1 MMEMAML
8 KGPIE
13 LCYFSG
19 TGNTALASRAVAS
32 ALQASGAEVRL
43 RPIEDTDPT
52 SLTNFGTLGI
62 ACPAAA
68 FTTYPLVWRFVK
80 NLPKGSGRGVFL
92 IVTMGGMTM
101 GLVGPLRR
109 LLSRK
114 GYKPLG
120 AVRLVMP
127 GNFLLKSRNESAEL
141 ARVARAMDRAGRFGK
156 TLLEGSASWVRIPG
170 WPDLVAAVI
179 GNDRPFGSM
188 RKKLFL
194 AADGTKCTRCGL
206 CVSRCPVSNIHMAA
220 DGPRFADRC
229 ELCMRC
235 QSICPVNAILMGGKS
250 YAQYRVKDEG
260 DPSAFRQR

>member
-52 SLTNFGTLGI
+52 SLTNFGTLGV

-68 FTTYPLVWRFVK
+68 FTTYPLVWRFVR
-80 NLPKGSGRGVFL
+80 NLPPGSGRGAFL
-92 IVTMGGMTM
+92 LVTMGGFTM
-101 GLVGPLRR
+101 GLVGPMRR
-109 LLSRK
+109 LIARK
-114 GYKPLG
+114 GYLPLG
-120 AVRLVMP
+120 ARRLIMP
-127 GNFLLKSRNESAEL
+127 GNFLLKSRNEAAENS
-141 ARVARAMDRAGRFGK
+141 RTARALGRATEFGNALVEGR
-156 TLLEGSASWVRIPG
+156 SSWIRVPG

-179 GNDRPFGSM
+179 GNDRPFASM
-188 RKKLFL
+188 RKKLVL
-194 AADGTKCTRCGL
+194 TADKSRCTRCGL

-220 DGPRFADRC
+220 DGPKFADRC

-250 YAQYRVKDEG
+250 YAQYRTKADG